1 MNKMVVSFL
10 YSIMLLLLIF
20 STTTSTSASTIVSH
34 NTIHEK
40 VSIER
45 RFVVYNSRRLTGE
58 CLPICQMENNK
69 APSESPAIITQDP
82 TTLFPTLEENAI
94 QAPTGTPTLTVS
106 SIMNVV
112 GYNSDGGGGGGGQAM
127 EACLCGVNDYEW
139 DQSWKCG
146 NDNIYVCP
154 SIDTICSTQGSTT
167 SNYYL
172 LSEEQCTTMRSI
184 DIGQQCI
191 TLLEYGIVKPDTLSS
206 RVCYKNEGSLGFNGM
221 KQDDNSC
228 DTCSSR
234 IKITFETT
242 VVP

>member
-1 MNKMVVSFL
+1 MIKMVVSFF
-10 YSIMLLLLIF
+10 YSITLFLLIC
-20 STTTSTSASTIVSH
+20 STTTSTLTSKSTIVSH

-40 VSIER
+40 ISIER

-58 CLPICQMENNK
+58 CLSICQIENNK

-82 TTLFPTLEENAI
+82 TTLFPTLDENYI
-94 QAPTGTPTLTVS
+94 QTPTGTPTLTVS
-106 SIMNVV
+106 
-112 GYNSDGGGGGGGQAM
+112 GGSDGQAM
-127 EACLCGVNDYEW
+127 EACLCQVNDYEW
-139 DQSWKCG
+139 DQTWQCG
-146 NDNIYVCP
+146 DDNIYVCP

-191 TLLEYGIVKPDTLSS
+191 NLPEYGIVKPDTLSS
-206 RVCYKNEGSLGFNGM
+206 RVCYKNEGSLGVNGM

-228 DTCSSR
+228 NTCPSR
-234 IKITFETT
+234 TKITFEPK